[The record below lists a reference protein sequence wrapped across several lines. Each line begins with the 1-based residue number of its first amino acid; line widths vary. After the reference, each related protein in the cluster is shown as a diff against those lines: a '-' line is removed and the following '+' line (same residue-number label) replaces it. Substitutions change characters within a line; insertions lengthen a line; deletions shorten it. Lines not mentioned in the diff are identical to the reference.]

1 MFIDTCLPVTGSVQ
15 DIGQSMLCH
24 PDMSATQD
32 NTHFSSRMGE
42 LNCNESTT
50 FVSSVAIP
58 YENESNRGFACVQCG
73 KRYRQKGNLSTH
85 MRLECGKEPQFACSL
100 CSVRFT
106 RVTSLRRHMKG
117 KHHNFMLESNIYHN
131 SY

>member
-1 MFIDTCLPVTGSVQ
+1 MPVTGSVQ
-15 DIGQSMLCH
+15 DIGQLMLCH
-24 PDMSATQD
+24 PDMSAAQD
-32 NTHFSSRMGE
+32 NTLFSSRMGK
-42 LNCNESTT
+42 LNSNDSAV
-50 FVSSVAIP
+50 FVSSVATTP
-58 YENESNRGFACVQCG
+58 YENECNPGFTCVQCG